1 MRLDVWL
8 VEHQHFSSRARAQ
21 AAIKEGYIQV
31 NGIIQKKASALIAE
45 NDEVKSLGEAY
56 SYVSR
61 AALKLK
67 AALNTFHFV
76 VKDQCV
82 LDIGAAHGGFT
93 EVLLEFGAKEVVAI
107 DVGRDQFSSY
117 LAKDPRVHIH
127 EQTHFLNT
135 NQTLYRNATRAV
147 CDVSF
152 ISSIPILGHLK
163 DQGFIE
169 TIVLIKPQFEQRS
182 GKKKAVIKD
191 GRLRHSIL
199 RDYQKRCAQEGLF
212 IHDFMPSPIQGS
224 DGNLEYL
231 AHIKDVP
238 NDFTLPKD

>member
-21 AAIKEGYIQV
+21 AAIKEGYILV
-31 NGIIQKKASALIAE
+31 NGTIQKKPSTLIFE
-45 NDEVKSLGEAY
+45 TDEVESLGEAY
-56 SYVSR
+56 TYVSR

-67 AALNTFHFV
+67 AALTAFQFD

-82 LDIGAAHGGFT
+82 IDIGAAHGGFT

-107 DVGRDQFSSY
+107 DVGRDQFSSD
-117 LAKDPRVHIH
+117 LTQDPRVYVH
-127 EQTHFLNT
+127 EQTHFLDT
-135 NQTLYRNATRAV
+135 DRTLYRNATRAV

-152 ISSIPILGHLK
+152 ISSIPMLAHLK
-163 DQGFIE
+163 TQGFIE

-191 GRLRHSIL
+191 GRMRHSIL

-212 IHDFMPSPIQGS
+212 IHNFMPSPIQGS
-224 DGNLEYL
+224 DGNIEYL

-238 NDFTLPKD
+238 NDFTIPKD